1 MLDLAFGFLFPVD
14 EAPACP
20 AGSELAGFIGGE
32 LVADV
37 DFAFR
42 QLITRGDGVQFQ
54 TKETVGVLQS
64 AFFDVKREAAKKT
77 AFRDDHA
84 RYSGPQPETC
94 SARIIQVCADAVH
107 DCKSAESCRK
117 RCFPFRCNR

>member
-14 EAPACP
+14 EEPACP

-54 TKETVGVLQS
+54 TKETIGVLQS
-64 AFFDVKREAAKKT
+64 AFFDIKREAAKET
-77 AFRDDHA
+77 ALRHDDA
-84 RYSGPQPETC
+84 SIPGRNRRPDRPGLS
-94 SARIIQVCADAVH
+94 
-107 DCKSAESCRK
+107 KSALMLYERL
-117 RCFPFRCNR
+117 